1 MKIIDELKDI
11 FGIMRDQKYDF
22 NIPLSEEQEQI
33 LKLVENLKNGVKEP
47 VILREIKNYKD
58 KMENWIYD
66 NLEYPINL
74 PNFYQAV
81 IRTFTNKTSDK
92 ELISFIVF
100 SYPEKIKKMMDY
112 PNNKDVDY
120 IDHPVLNLIRPN
132 YQNRQQYSS
141 HQRNDNYGTSYKGYN
156 QNKTQ
161 SYYKKDIRQEQEE
174 KPVNTDLKKGDLKEI
189 NKEVNGEKAFKPYSQ
204 NQTQEQNYY
213 QKKSYQKQLDQG
225 RDQTQKEQSKRI
237 ENKTSKVLKTEKD
250 DVFYQDYKNYLKTC
264 LEKHNQI
271 FIAKNNQAKNTS
283 NEIIDLTNCA
293 PQIAREY
300 SSAFMVT
307 IDELHNRLKNGHNYH
322 EDDITIKFVI
332 PFITE
337 LDDKEIKIFKNLW
350 NKSVKFEVNSFINT
364 GAFWSFIKEMDDEK
378 IDFLPN
384 ILKLNDFNYEEKFK
398 SIFNTLAMISVNEEI
413 FSKRLLFLE
422 KLGDFSITDNF
433 VYTYSERDKLKIL
446 KAFTVNQ
453 EELKK
458 MDYDKA
464 SKYSS
469 KSVASLLME
478 ADNPMW
484 KKVLTKIM
492 EERKLK
498 KSNKHMLTV

>member
-161 SYYKKDIRQEQEE
+161 SYYKKDTIQEREE

-189 NKEVNGEKAFKPYSQ
+189 NREANGERVFKSHSHNQ
-204 NQTQEQNYY
+204 NQDTNFY
-213 QKKSYQKQLDQG
+213 QKKSYQTQQPKEKQDQ
-225 RDQTQKEQSKRI
+225 QKVEKI
-237 ENKTSKVLKTEKD
+237 NKALRTEKD
-250 DVFYQDYKNYLKTC
+250 DVFYQEYKNYLKTC
-264 LEKHNQI
+264 LEKHNQV
-271 FIAKNNQAKNTS
+271 FVAKNNQTKNTA
-283 NEIIDLTNCA
+283 NEIVDLTNCA
-293 PQIAREY
+293 SQIAREY

-322 EDDITIKFVI
+322 EDDLTIKFIV

-350 NKSVKFEVNSFINT
+350 NKNVKFEVNSFINT
-364 GAFWSFIKEMDDEK
+364 GAFWSFIKEMNDEK
-378 IDFLPN
+378 LDFLPN
-384 ILKLNDFNYEEKFK
+384 ILKLNEFNYEEKFK

-413 FSKRLLFLE
+413 FSKRLFFLE
-422 KLGDFSITDNF
+422 KLGDFSVTDNF
-433 VYTYSERDKLKIL
+433 VYTYSERDKLKML

-453 EELKK
+453 EDLKK

-464 SKYSS
+464 SKYNS
-469 KSVASLLME
+469 KSVALLLME

-484 KKVLTKIM
+484 KKVLTGIM

-498 KSNKHMLTV
+498 KSNKHMLAV